1 MMVISNPIET
11 KFTLIEQ
18 GLLNPSEPTY
28 YAITSA
34 NLSGITIRWVAKPLK
49 NGGSLKRKGVYGY
62 ISYCYRGIELTR
74 DEAIKEYCKPP
85 ELRQALIEAEAAI
98 ECSVCG
104 LVVAGR
110 EAIDPYRNERP
121 WGLMFYRMN
130 PDRVHAELITLS
142 VCPDCMDAIYKGRFR
157 RDI

>member
-34 NLSGITIRWVAKPLK
+34 DLSGITIRWVAKPLK

-104 LVVAGR
+104 NVVVGK
-110 EAIDPYRNERP
+110 EAIDPYRSVSYYSGERVERKP
-121 WGLMFYRMN
+121 SWGLMFYRMN
-130 PDRVHAELITLS
+130 PDRVNESITLS
-142 VCPDCMDAIYKGRFR
+142 VC
-157 RDI
+157 